1 MAEEPYEYF
10 ERIRARRFE
19 LVDDDMNV
27 QATLSVEHES
37 GPVGL
42 HVGDRKAHPVISIG
56 VDEET
61 HVPYVIMREPGEE
74 GARVFLTISPEG
86 HAVLHL
92 RDRDGSEY
100 YVHPHPGEGE

>member
-27 QATLSVEHES
+27 RAALSVEHES
-37 GPVGL
+37 DLIGL
-42 HVGDRKAHPVISIG
+42 HAGDREAHPVISIG

-61 HVPYVIMREPGEE
+61 NVPYVIMREPLRANRVTMPVTLS
-74 GARVFLTISPEG
+74 GAVRRGRIRTRSPE
-86 HAVLHL
+86 V
-92 RDRDGSEY
+92 E
-100 YVHPHPGEGE
+100 E